1 LFRASG
7 LGRATV
13 LDLHSQGGF
22 VAVLDI
28 NNDNGEAFV
37 KELGVER
44 AKFFQVDVS
53 ETESVAAAVKGAVAW
68 SKHTGKEIVGV
79 VAAAGV
85 GHPGKVRP

>member
-1 LFRASG
+1 M
-7 LGRATV
+7 
-13 LDLHSQGGF
+13 
-22 VAVLDI
+22 LDI

-37 KELGVER
+37 KELGAER

-53 ETESVAAAVKGAVAW
+53 ETDSVATAVKGTVAW

-85 GHPGKVRP
+85 AHPGKVGP